1 MMEEKYPVFR
11 NLIHGGNKKLVL
23 PLILTFL
30 LGFSGPLLSRYLL
43 VDISGPFTIAWLL
56 LYLVRFKQKEPKTI
70 LDRIKLVVII
80 CYTLIFL
87 DARYFHFTNELLL
100 VAAPTLLMFTYYFD
114 RIIVKIMKPFA
125 VVLNMLFFLVSIFFV
140 VFANIQT
147 KLAKEQE
154 QIANSLATESVRLKE
169 QAEMEAA
176 SALTAQLEAER
187 LLAELEDCQG
197 K

>member
-1 MMEEKYPVFR
+1 MEEKYPVFR

-23 PLILTFL
+23 PIILTFL

-43 VDISGPFTIAWLL
+43 VDISGPFTIAWLI
-56 LYLVRFKQKEPKTI
+56 LYLARFKEKEPKTI
-70 LDRIKLVVII
+70 LDRIKLVIII
-80 CYTLIFL
+80 CFTLIFL

-100 VAAPTLLMFTYYFD
+100 VAAPTLLMLTYYFD

-125 VVLNMLFFLVSIFFV
+125 IVLNILFFLVSIFFI

-147 KLAKEQE
+147 KLAKEHE
-154 QIANSLATESVRLKE
+154 QISNSLAEEAMILKE
-169 QAEMEAA
+169 HAELEAA
-176 SALTAQLEAER
+176 SARAAQLEAER
-187 LLAELEDCQG
+187 LLSELEKCQEG